1 VSSDE
6 DAGRLNNASNA
17 RIWTILIVLVVFTE
31 VIPVQ
36 YAMVGLIL
44 PKIGLAFPTAGANS
58 TWALTI
64 VGVVGAATLPL
75 CGKASDLWGKKR
87 MLLIL
92 AVLLFIGTLIC
103 AVTSNWVLFLVG
115 RGLMA
120 TSFCMSAVAYGVVR
134 DLIPR
139 RLIPIVMGVIATG
152 FGASAILAPVIG
164 GLLTDHYSWRS
175 IFWFLVI
182 YIAVTSPLLALVV
195 PESPY
200 RVRAKLDVVGAILLG
215 VGLAGVLV
223 YVSEGSSWGW
233 GTISN
238 LIYLIG
244 GLVLLAAFLLWESR
258 ISEPLMELSMLRDPA
273 VAIVMAISLF
283 ATLSL
288 ALPQVAISY
297 IFETPTPSVLRSQVL
312 AGIAAN
318 QHVSVSVIKPFIT
331 FRGDINY
338 AAGFTVFQV
347 AWHVTLVLS
356 VTAMIVGPIGGFIA
370 RRYGA
375 RLTLIL
381 SGIALLVAFELWT
394 PWHGAWVDQTLIGIA
409 WGIGVGC
416 FYAGGPNI
424 LIDKIPAWRQ
434 GISSAMYA
442 AFGSVGSALAV
453 ALFTPILAA
462 HPFEFVAQ
470 NGTKTVT
477 HVVPQ
482 VYTNN
487 AYTEGYLFIGGSAAL
502 IILVLALALQ
512 AGRTGAKG
520 GVIEEAVFGVATV
533 AEAPVGEASLA
544 EALATE
550 LAQTEAPPAEAT
562 PAPPAPAEAAPAEA
576 APAEAAV
583 SAAPVAEAPANEA
596 PTQVLK
602 RQKSAEAP
610 ANESTVIMAPASE
623 ANGAESPASEPAT
636 QEIKRPDATSTEA

>member
-1 VSSDE
+1 
-6 DAGRLNNASNA
+6 
-17 RIWTILIVLVVFTE
+17 
-31 VIPVQ
+31 
-36 YAMVGLIL
+36 
-44 PKIGLAFPTAGANS
+44 
-58 TWALTI
+58 I

-87 MLLIL
+87 LLLIL
-92 AVLLFIGTLIC
+92 AVFLFFGTLIC
-103 AVTSNWVLFLVG
+103 AVTSNWALFLVG

-120 TSFCMSAVAYGVVR
+120 TSFCMSAIAYGVVR

-139 RLIPIVMGVIATG
+139 RLIPVVMGVIATG

-175 IFWFLVI
+175 IFWFLLI
-182 YIAVTSPLLALVV
+182 YVAVTSPLLALVV

-200 RVRAKLDVVGAILLG
+200 RVRAKLDVLGAVLLG

-238 LIYLIG
+238 LVYLMG

-258 ISEPLMELSMLRDPA
+258 VSEPLMELSMLRDPS

-297 IFETPTPSVLRSQVL
+297 MFETPTPSALRSQIL
-312 AGIAAN
+312 AGIATKE
-318 QHVSVSVIKPFIT
+318 HVSVSLIKPFIS

-338 AAGFTVFQV
+338 AAGFTVFQL

-356 VTAMIVGPIGGFIA
+356 VVAMIVGPIGGIVA

-394 PWHGAWVDQTLIGIA
+394 PWHGAWADQALIGIA

-462 HPFEFVAQ
+462 HPYELVAQ
-470 NGTKTVT
+470 DGTKTV
-477 HVVPQ
+477 VSVIPQ

-487 AYTEGYLFIGGSAAL
+487 AYTDGYLLVGGSAAL
-502 IILVLALALQ
+502 IILILALVLQ
-512 AGRTGAKG
+512 AGRTPARG
-520 GVIEEAVFGVATV
+520 GVLEEAVFGVAAV

-550 LAQTEAPPAEAT
+550 LAPAEAPAVEAT
-562 PAPPAPAEAAPAEA
+562 PAE
-576 APAEAAV
+576 
-583 SAAPVAEAPANEA
+583 
-596 PTQVLK
+596 
-602 RQKSAEAP
+602 
-610 ANESTVIMAPASE
+610 APASE
-623 ANGAESPASEPAT
+623 ANGAQASSSEPVT
-636 QEIKRPDATSTEA
+636 QEIRRPDATSTEA

>member
-1 VSSDE
+1 MSQNAAADSGPPAPVVTVSSDE
-6 DAGRLNNASNA
+6 DAGRLNNASNS
-17 RIWTILIVLVVFTE
+17 RIWTILIVLVVFSE
-31 VIPVQ
+31 VIPIQ
-36 YAMVGLIL
+36 YAMVGLII

-92 AVLLFIGTLIC
+92 AVFLFIGTLIC
-103 AVTSNWVLFLVG
+103 AVTSNWVVFLVG

-120 TSFCMSAVAYGVVR
+120 TSFCMSAIAYGVVR

-139 RLIPIVMGVIATG
+139 RLIPVVMGVIATG

-175 IFWFLVI
+175 IFWFLLI
-182 YIAVTSPLLALVV
+182 YVAVTSPLLALVV

-200 RVRAKLDVVGAILLG
+200 RVRARLDVLGAVLLG

-233 GTISN
+233 GTLSN
-238 LIYLIG
+238 LLYLIG

-273 VAIVMAISLF
+273 VAIVMLISLF
-283 ATLSL
+283 ATLAI

-297 IFETPTPSVLRSQVL
+297 MFETPTPSALRSQII
-312 AGIAAN
+312 AGAAAKA
-318 QHVSVSVIKPFIT
+318 HVSAAVIKPYLS

-356 VTAMIVGPIGGFIA
+356 VTAMIVGPIGGFLA

-416 FYAGGPNI
+416 FYAGGPNV

-462 HPFEFVAQ
+462 HPFELVASPP
-470 NGTKTVT
+470 GSKP
-477 HVVPQ
+477 VVSVIPQ

-487 AYTEGYLFIGGSAAL
+487 AFSEGYLLIGGSAAL
-502 IILVLALALQ
+502 IILILALVLQ

-520 GVIEEAVFGVATV
+520 GVIEEAVFGVAAV

-550 LAQTEAPPAEAT
+550 LA
-562 PAPPAPAEAAPAEA
+562 PAEAAPAE
-576 APAEAAV
+576 V
-583 SAAPVAEAPANEA
+583 
-596 PTQVLK
+596 
-602 RQKSAEAP
+602 P
-610 ANESTVIMAPASE
+610 ANESTVVLAPASE
-623 ANGAESPASEPAT
+623 ANGAQAPASEPAT
-636 QEIKRPDATSTEA
+636 QEIKRPDATSTET